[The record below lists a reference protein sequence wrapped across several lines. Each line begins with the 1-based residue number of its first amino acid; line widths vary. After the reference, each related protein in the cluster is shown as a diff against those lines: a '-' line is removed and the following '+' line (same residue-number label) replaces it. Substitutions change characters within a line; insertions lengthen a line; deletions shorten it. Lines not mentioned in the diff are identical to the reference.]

1 MPAPIGLYFEEIEI
15 GAVMETR
22 GRTITEADLVQFAG
36 LTGDY
41 NPMHTDAEY
50 MKSSVFGQRIAHGML
65 TLSYAVGQA
74 YQLGFMER
82 TVIAFRGLEMKFSLP
97 VFIGDTHPRRTG
109 GARKN
114 RSPPHGRRLGRAR
127 REDRQSGGENRPV
140 GQLDGAAG
148 VQAFGVIFMPVPS
161 PEQPSRTQH
170 GGFERQRED
179 EGRAAFGL
187 DFRPR
192 FSRHAL
198 RRPGGRRPAPDR
210 PRSAR
215 RRG

>member
-1 MPAPIGLYFEEIEI
+1 MPAPIGLYFEDIEI

-50 MKSSVFGQRIAHGML
+50 MKTSVFGQRVAHGML

-97 VFIGDTHPRRTG
+97 VFINDTIRVELVVREKTE
-109 GARKN
+109 A
-114 RSPPHGRRLGRAR
+114 RRLGGGWVVLDIKIVNQAGKTV
-127 REDRQSGGENRPV
+127 QSGSWTV
-140 GQLDGAAG
+140 LL
-148 VQAFGVIFMPVPS
+148 AFKPS
-161 PEQPSRTQH
+161 
-170 GGFERQRED
+170 
-179 EGRAAFGL
+179 
-187 DFRPR
+187 
-192 FSRHAL
+192 
-198 RRPGGRRPAPDR
+198 
-210 PRSAR
+210 
-215 RRG
+215 